1 MAKELK
7 DKTELHSHMR
17 QLFHDLEPFLL
28 AELEKES
35 TVWRFSEG
43 EQLMHPG
50 HYLRNMFFITKGLV
64 KVYREDNDGAEFF
77 MYYIKPGQACAL
89 SIACTERNEI
99 STVRAVAVEETDA
112 VMVSHIHMEDWLMRY
127 KSWGRFVIDTFR
139 YRLEEVLL
147 AFDNVAF
154 RGLDERI
161 EFYLKRQCRET
172 QSKILTISHQAI
184 ANDLNTSREVVSRLL
199 KKLEQHGKIV
209 MHRHAIEV
217 LEL

>member
-1 MAKELK
+1 MAQEITE
-7 DKTELHSHMR
+7 KTGLQAQLR
-17 QLFHDLEPFLL
+17 QLFHDMEPSLL
-28 AELEKES
+28 TELEHEGV
-35 TVWRFSEG
+35 VWRFREG

-64 KVYREDNDGAEFF
+64 KVYREDDDGAEFF

-89 SIACTERNEI
+89 SIACAERNEI
-99 STVRAVAVEETDA
+99 STIRAVAVEETDA
-112 VMVSHIHMEDWLMRY
+112 LMVAYTHMESWMMRY
-127 KSWGRFVIDTFR
+127 KTWGRFVVGTFR
-139 YRLEEVLL
+139 HRIEELLL

-172 QSKILTISHQAI
+172 QSKTLAISHQDI

-199 KKLEQHGKIV
+199 KKLEQHGKIAMQRQV
-209 MHRHAIEV
+209 IEV
-217 LEL
+217 LDL

>member
-1 MAKELK
+1 MAKEIK
-7 DKTELHSHMR
+7 DKTELHGQMR
-17 QLFHDLEPFLL
+17 QLFHELEPNLL
-28 AELEKES
+28 AEFEKES
-35 TVWRFSEG
+35 TVWRFTEG

-99 STVRAVAVEETDA
+99 STVRAVAVEETEA
-112 VMVSHIHMEDWLMRY
+112 LMIPHTHMEAWMMRY

-172 QSKILTISHQAI
+172 QSKVLTISHQDI

-209 MHRHAIEV
+209 MQRHAIEV

>member
-1 MAKELK
+1 
-7 DKTELHSHMR
+7 MR
-17 QLFHDLEPFLL
+17 QLFQGMESALL
-28 AELEKES
+28 SDMENES
-35 TVWRFSEG
+35 TIWRFQEG

-99 STVRAVAVEETDA
+99 STVRAIAVEETDA
-112 VMVSHIHMEDWLMRY
+112 LMVSYTNMEEWLMQY

-139 YRLEEVLL
+139 HRLEEVLL

-172 QSKILTISHQAI
+172 QSKTLTISHQDI

-199 KKLEQHGKIV
+199 KKLEQHGKII
-209 MHRHAIEV
+209 MLRHAIEV

>member
-1 MAKELK
+1 MAKEIK
-7 DKTELHSHMR
+7 DKTELLGQLR
-17 QLFHDLEPFLL
+17 QLFSELESFLL
-28 AELEKES
+28 ADMERES
-35 TVWRFSEG
+35 TLWRFQEG

-50 HYLRNMFFITKGLV
+50 DYLRNMFFITKGLV

-89 SIACTERNEI
+89 SIACTERNEV
-99 STVRAVAVEETDA
+99 STVRAVAVEETEA
-112 VMVSHIHMEDWLMRY
+112 VMVSYSNMEEWLMRY

-161 EFYLKRQCRET
+161 EFYLIRQCRET
-172 QSKILTISHQAI
+172 QSRVLPISHQEI

-199 KKLEQHGKIV
+199 KKLEQHGKIA
-209 MHRHAIEV
+209 MQRHEIEV
-217 LEL
+217 LNL

>member
-1 MAKELK
+1 MAIEIK
-7 DKTELHSHMR
+7 DKTELHSQMR
-17 QLFHDLEPFLL
+17 QLFQGMESALL
-28 AELEKES
+28 NEMESES
-35 TVWRFSEG
+35 TIWRFQEG

-112 VMVSHIHMEDWLMRY
+112 LMVSYTNMEEWLMRY

-139 YRLEEVLL
+139 HRLEEVLL

-172 QSKILTISHQAI
+172 QSKTLTISHQEI

-209 MHRHAIEV
+209 MLRHAIEV